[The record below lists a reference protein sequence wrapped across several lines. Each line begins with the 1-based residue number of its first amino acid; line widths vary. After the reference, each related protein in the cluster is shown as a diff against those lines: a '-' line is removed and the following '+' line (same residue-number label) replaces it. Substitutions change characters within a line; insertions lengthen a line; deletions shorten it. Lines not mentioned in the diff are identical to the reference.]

1 MGPDMIER
9 HKRRLGG
16 VVVLLAA
23 AAVGGA
29 TGVFAD
35 TSTRQLVT
43 GLIAFGLVNALVEVP
58 GTWGVRAITIGTIAV
73 SLVLQGESRTFAV
86 SATLFMAWLVWP
98 PAFLVAW
105 ALNREA
111 TATNERLAV
120 RTSGHARIGV
130 TAIIAAIVI
139 GTVAYRLI
147 FIHRLEQTAALFI
160 GLPALMA
167 VIVVWATSPRSAT
180 GVACKAVTIGLLIS
194 MIFLGEGMVCVAMSA
209 PLFYGVA
216 VLIGRSVDELRRR
229 DRSTT
234 LSVIVLLAFV
244 PMSLEGVTAL
254 TSLDRDET
262 IVETRVI
269 EASPD
274 AVARAIT
281 APPRFERALPPYLR
295 VGFPRPTDVRIE
307 RHGENLRWVI
317 RMRGGEMRLDG
328 MEPRAGDLVLALE
341 EATPRLM
348 RWRVLSD
355 DSHMTHFLRWRE
367 AIVEWDAVSP
377 SATRVQW
384 TIRYRRELDPAW
396 YFGPWER
403 YAVRLAAA
411 YLIDS
416 VATP

>member
-244 PMSLEGVTAL
+244 PMSLEGVTRADL
-254 TSLDRDET
+254 ARPRRDHRRNPGHRG
-262 IVETRVI
+262 IAGCR
-269 EASPD
+269 SPGHHG
-274 AVARAIT
+274 APAIRA
-281 APPRFERALPPYLR
+281 
-295 VGFPRPTDVRIE
+295 
-307 RHGENLRWVI
+307 
-317 RMRGGEMRLDG
+317 
-328 MEPRAGDLVLALE
+328 
-341 EATPRLM
+341 
-348 RWRVLSD
+348 
-355 DSHMTHFLRWRE
+355 
-367 AIVEWDAVSP
+367 
-377 SATRVQW
+377 
-384 TIRYRRELDPAW
+384 
-396 YFGPWER
+396 
-403 YAVRLAAA
+403 RLAALPA
-411 YLIDS
+411 RGISASHRRPHRAPRREPALGDS
-416 VATP
+416 HARR